1 MLRKCYVP
9 KQIDGPDLDY
19 WGTNDESKLLSVI
32 YLLFYFKNI
41 MMLCFNIFFKIYVH
55 LKT

>member
-1 MLRKCYVP
+1 MLRKYYVS

-19 WGTNDESKLLSVI
+19 WGTNDESKLLAVI

-41 MMLCFNIFFKIYVH
+41 TCIMLCFNIFYKIYV
-55 LKT
+55 L